1 MTKEDRRIVSFGIS
15 IIAIIALC
23 IVYAVYSINKE
34 EYINQKIFGDYSYK
48 YKQIEN
54 YQSFKFDVLELDK
67 YNNLLKDKE
76 CNYIFAIT
84 PINYFQDGYSFQK
97 YIFNLKCDDY
107 SNNETIEYLVET
119 KTFYPKIKVYNFTRY
134 NESYVL
140 KKELG
145 NYSKEDFKNLTKTES
160 FRDFLEEVNEF
171 LEKEKTD
178 FYSSNENIASWN

>member
-1 MTKEDRRIVSFGIS
+1 MTKEDRRNISFGIS

-48 YKQIEN
+48 YEQIEN

-67 YNNLLKDKE
+67 YNDFFEDKE
-76 CNYIFAIT
+76 CNYVFAIT
-84 PINYFQDGYSFQK
+84 PANYYQDGYSFQRF
-97 YIFNLKCDDY
+97 IFDLKCEDKSKD
-107 SNNETIEYLVET
+107 EFIEYLVERNA
-119 KTFYPKIKVYNFTRY
+119 FYPKINVYNFTRY

-160 FRDFLEEVNEF
+160 FRGFLEEVNKF
-171 LEKEKTD
+171 LEKEKAD
-178 FYSSNENIASWN
+178 FYSANENIASWN